1 MRLSRCSLLAA
12 VLAVATA
19 QPLFAQN
26 AVTPAGRLTGIEA
39 MMSTVMQ
46 EDQSSFSGLAMR
58 VRLQP
63 PQLLPQIE
71 FMPTIEYWRNSSHIA
86 TYDVTTER
94 KDATLGIDMRYNFET
109 GAMRPYLGAGWALHF
124 LNNKVNAPGL
134 GLPESSNS
142 ISKGGFAMLAG
153 LSFPIT
159 AKFENFI
166 DLKYHHV
173 TDYRQLKLNWG
184 FTYVP

>member
-1 MRLSRCSLLAA
+1 MRLSRFTLTAAALFCSAP
-12 VLAVATA
+12 
-19 QPLFAQN
+19 PLFAEDV
-26 AVTPAGRLTGIEA
+26 VTPAGTLTGIEA

-46 EDQSSFSGLAMR
+46 EDQSSFSGLALR

-63 PQLLPQIE
+63 PQFLPQIE
-71 FMPTIEYWRNSSHIA
+71 FMPTIEYWRNSNHIA

-94 KDATLGIDMRYNFET
+94 KDATLGMDVRYNFGSGT
-109 GAMRPYLGAGWALHF
+109 FRPYVGAGWALHF

-142 ISKGGFAMLAG
+142 LSKGGFTALGG

-159 AKFENFI
+159 EKFENFI

-173 TDYRQLKLNWG
+173 TDYRQLKFNWG
-184 FTYVP
+184 FTYNP